1 MPQRWERLAGK
12 SCEHLEQGLAQSRS
26 WAVPSAPLLG
36 TLGGQ
41 CTFQAFGNLQPV
53 EEGWVHCRG
62 TQPHQGDPGP
72 SGGPGLPLFLHLKLG
87 GGRRGP
93 DTALQAE
100 THQEQ
105 WCPDPT
111 PQCGMTVPGAEGGP
125 SR

>member
-1 MPQRWERLAGK
+1 MPQRRERLADK

-26 WAVPSAPLLG
+26 WAVPSATLLG

-41 CTFQAFGNLQPV
+41 CTFQALGISSQWRRGGWTA
-53 EEGWVHCRG
+53 EGHSLTKG
-62 TQPHQGDPGP
+62 TPGL
-72 SGGPGLPLFLHLKLG
+72 GLPLFLHLKLG

-105 WCPDPT
+105 WCPNPT